1 MERTSTANLEQPPS
15 QYRFGPF
22 TLDVAEKT
30 LWRGDE
36 RIAITPKALETLL
49 ALVERCGHVVTK
61 DELMERIWPDTFVE
75 EVGLAR
81 NVSVLRKVL
90 GANYIETVPKR
101 GYRFT
106 APVERSPSPPE
117 GGSPEG
123 SAVIQRAEQA
133 IAERGR
139 ETALTVTPLFKR
151 EVAASAGSDLSFI
164 KSKPFLIAMLL
175 TVALLLMTALILR
188 RSEKQIHEDGTEIAK
203 LRTLAVLPF
212 EMLDARDGDE
222 AFALSATDAL
232 VTRLSEVKRLVIRP
246 TGETLERARNT
257 QKITQIGR
265 TLGVEAVLI
274 GKIQRV
280 GDRMRI
286 MAQIFRSQD
295 GAIIWAEKFD
305 LKMDDPFDVQ
315 DHIAEQV
322 VRSLSPVLAEEGHE
336 RLSKRITNNPAA
348 ERDYL
353 LGRHFFNQRTERDV
367 RKAIDHFNEA
377 IAEDP
382 NYVPAYVSLAEAN
395 AVLGDFGYA
404 DAPEAFAKARDTAL
418 HAIAID
424 PEFGPAYAV
433 LAFVKHR
440 YDWDWTGAEEDF
452 KRAIALAP
460 NYDMAHYW
468 YALFLMTAGRFDEA
482 KAEMR
487 RAVEINPLSIIIAT
501 NGGLPYLF
509 AREYDQ
515 AIAHFQRA
523 LELDRNYYLAHF
535 RLYETYELM
544 GDDKRAIEAMY
555 AALVAAGRTEIA
567 EKLMRSYRTIGYKA
581 AVKSFLARYPW
592 RLAYANACSY
602 ARIGERDL
610 ALRSLRQAVERRES
624 RLVYVMQAP
633 DFDWLRA
640 DPEYQ
645 RLIAELLKRRN

>member
-1 MERTSTANLEQPPS
+1 MERTSTANLEQSPS

-117 GGSPEG
+117 GESPEG

-133 IAERGR
+133 IAERGH
-139 ETALTVTPLFKR
+139 ETALTATPLFKR
-151 EVAASAGSDLSFI
+151 EVPSSAGSDLSFI
-164 KSKPFLIAMLL
+164 KSKPFLIAMLM
-175 TVALLLMTALILR
+175 TVALLLMTALVLR
-188 RSEKQIHEDGTEIAK
+188 RSEKQTHEDGAEIAK

-212 EMLDARDGDE
+212 EMLDARAGDE
-222 AFALSATDAL
+222 AFALGAADAL

-265 TLGVEAVLI
+265 ALGVEAVLI

-280 GDRMRI
+280 GDRMRVVT
-286 MAQIFRSQD
+286 QIFRSQD
-295 GAIIWAEKFD
+295 EAIIWAEKFD
-305 LKMDDPFDVQ
+305 LKEDDPFDVQ
-315 DHIAEQV
+315 DRIAEKV
-322 VRSLSPVLAEEGHE
+322 VRTLALALAKEERE
-336 RLSKRITNNPAA
+336 RLLRRTTADPEA
-348 ERDYL
+348 EKSYL
-353 LGRHFFNQRTERDV
+353 LGRHFLNQRTEKAT
-367 RKAIDHFNEA
+367 RKAIEHFREA
-377 IAEDP
+377 IARDP
-382 NYVPAYVSLAEAN
+382 DYVLAYVGLAESYAL
-395 AVLGDFGYA
+395 LGDLNYA
-404 DAPEAFAKARDTAL
+404 EAPEAFSRARDMAL
-418 HAIAID
+418 RAIAID

-482 KAEMR
+482 KAEME
-487 RAVEINPLSIIIAT
+487 RAVEINPLSIIIVT

-523 LELDRNYYLAHF
+523 LELDRNYYLAHL

-555 AALVAAGRTEIA
+555 AGLVAAGRTEFA
-567 EKLMRSYRTIGYKA
+567 EELMRLYRTVGYKA

-592 RLAYANACSY
+592 HLAYANACSY

-633 DFDWLRA
+633 DFDRLRA